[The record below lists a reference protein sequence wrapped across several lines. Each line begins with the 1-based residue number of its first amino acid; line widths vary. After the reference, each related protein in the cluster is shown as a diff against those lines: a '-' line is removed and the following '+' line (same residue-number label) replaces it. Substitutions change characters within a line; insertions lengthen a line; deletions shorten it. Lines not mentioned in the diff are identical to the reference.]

1 MKNNFKR
8 FFKKDKRKKFK
19 EFKNIKKLLSLKL
32 KKKLNKA
39 IRNRQQ
45 NICKAMAKY
54 VMENNFKAIFLLL
67 KFQMEYVTIL

>member
-39 IRNRQQ
+39 IRNR
-45 NICKAMAKY
+45 
-54 VMENNFKAIFLLL
+54 
-67 KFQMEYVTIL
+67 